1 MWNNRDRINRKCT
14 INTVENGGVNVIDV
28 RSKIQSLKIPWLI
41 RWSKSPLWE
50 PVTEAFLKKIDCSLQ
65 MLLHMNIKSLVD
77 FPILSNLP
85 SFYQELWL
93 AFYAYKSAKPVR
105 LMSDYDFLSQ
115 VVWGNPIFKFQNKC
129 IHFENWIKGGIIYVK
144 DLFDIQGNFHN
155 EGFILS
161 KIPSKRDWIREYTTV
176 KRVLKPYL
184 ALFNTSLANFVNIKK
199 TNDILFY
206 NKNKNVTVPLLTL
219 KSNDI
224 YHTLILKI
232 ATRHYMEK
240 NWCSKFDKKFNHDDW
255 RLIYRRKVGGILCKK
270 LSEFN
275 YKIIHNLVYTGYI
288 LSKWKFGISSKCVV
302 CGENEMVEHMLFE
315 CDRVK
320 HVWKRV
326 GEILKLDISWHHI
339 VLGLD
344 EINAKQINVTRN
356 NIITIITYSIYALW
370 VKCGE
375 TKESFKYLNITK
387 MCTTIC
393 ITM

>member
-41 RWSKSPLWE
+41 RWLKSPLWE
-50 PVTEAFLKKIDCSLQ
+50 PVAEAFLKKIGCSLQ

-129 IHFENWIKGGIIYVK
+129 ILFENWIKGGIIYVK

-232 ATRHYMEK
+232 ATRHYVEK
-240 NWCSKFDKKFNHDDW
+240 
-255 RLIYRRKVGGILCKK
+255 IGV
-270 LSEFN
+270 LS
-275 YKIIHNLVYTGYI
+275 L
-288 LSKWKFGISSKCVV
+288 
-302 CGENEMVEHMLFE
+302 
-315 CDRVK
+315 
-320 HVWKRV
+320 
-326 GEILKLDISWHHI
+326 
-339 VLGLD
+339 
-344 EINAKQINVTRN
+344 TRN
-356 NIITIITYSIYALW
+356 L
-370 VKCGE
+370 
-375 TKESFKYLNITK
+375 
-387 MCTTIC
+387 
-393 ITM
+393 TMMTGG

>member
-1 MWNNRDRINRKCT
+1 METCC
-14 INTVENGGVNVIDV
+14 
-28 RSKIQSLKIPWLI
+28 
-41 RWSKSPLWE
+41 
-50 PVTEAFLKKIDCSLQ
+50 CSLQ
-65 MLLHMNIKSLVD
+65 VLLHMNIKSLVD

-105 LMSDYDFLSQ
+105 LMSDYNFLLQ

-144 DLFDIQGNFHN
+144 DLFDMQGNFHN

-161 KIPSKRDWIREYTTV
+161 KIPSKRDWIREYTIV

-184 ALFNTSLANFVNIKK
+184 ALFNTSLANFVNIKN

-224 YHTLILKI
+224 YHNLILKI

-240 NWCSKFDKKFNHDDW
+240 NWCPKFDKKFNHDDW

-275 YKIIHNLVYTGYI
+275 YKITHNLVYTGYI

-302 CGENEMVEHMLFE
+302 CGENETVEHMLFE
-315 CDRVK
+315 CTRVK
-320 HVWKRV
+320 NIWKRV
-326 GEILKLDISWHHI
+326 GEILKVDISWHHI

-344 EINAKQINVTRN
+344 EVNTKQINVTRN

-370 VKCGE
+370 VKYGE
-375 TKESFKYLNITK
+375 TKESFKHLNITK
-387 MCTTIC
+387 NVHNYLHYYVKIFQNFSKKEEWFTLFYK
-393 ITM
+393 